1 MLGDHE
7 GSPTNCTERGGQRTE
22 YMPGV
27 EVTEVGMGKS
37 VAAIT
42 PNLIYKIKGG
52 KQEVY
57 DVPLRDHKVRRCL
70 RVPRGYPR
78 EGTREEL
85 FMYSRWL
92 SNACRLTR
100 ATSTPCTTAYSAAS
114 AALQRPY

>member
-57 DVPLRDHKVRRCL
+57 
-70 RVPRGYPR
+70 
-78 EGTREEL
+78 
-85 FMYSRWL
+85 L
-92 SNACRLTR
+92 SLIHI
-100 ATSTPCTTAYSAAS
+100 
-114 AALQRPY
+114 